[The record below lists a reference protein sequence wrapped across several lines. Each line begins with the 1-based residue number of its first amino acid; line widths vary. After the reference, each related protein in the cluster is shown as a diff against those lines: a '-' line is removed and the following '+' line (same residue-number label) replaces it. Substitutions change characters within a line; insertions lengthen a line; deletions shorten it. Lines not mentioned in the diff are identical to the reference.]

1 MPTKVGRKGEAGG
14 GGNLHINHI
23 LPWLH
28 PSFGIVLIQEVSH
41 EPELGHSE
49 TRSRTKQ
56 MARDAQ
62 LQLQLQTQENRTA
75 NQPASRSQPVSLHCD
90 LISYTTRLESSRND
104 IEREREREGEGRRNN
119 KRQIRSFIFHR
130 NIPLPLSSSFDNKQE
145 ADNTDPR

>member
-41 EPELGHSE
+41 EPELGHNE

-75 NQPASRSQPVSLHCD
+75 NQPTNQPAALNQFSPLRFNFLHD
-90 LISYTTRLESSRND
+90 STRVVETTSK
-104 IEREREREGEGRRNN
+104 ERERGRE
-119 KRQIRSFIFHR
+119 K
-130 NIPLPLSSSFDNKQE
+130 
-145 ADNTDPR
+145 

>member
-104 IEREREREGEGRRNN
+104 IEREREREGREGEITNGKFARLFSTEYSPP
-119 KRQIRSFIFHR
+119 SFLLVR
-130 NIPLPLSSSFDNKQE
+130 
-145 ADNTDPR
+145 

>member
-1 MPTKVGRKGEAGG
+1 MKKRKKRKWKKNGNNRRDRVSVVAMKWKMPTNVGRKGEAGG

-41 EPELGHSE
+41 EPEPGHNE

-75 NQPASRSQPVSLHCD
+75 NQPANQPASQPASRSLSTSFSPLRFNFLHD
-90 LISYTTRLESSRND
+90 STRVVETTSRK
-104 IEREREREGEGRRNN
+104 RERE
-119 KRQIRSFIFHR
+119 K
-130 NIPLPLSSSFDNKQE
+130 
-145 ADNTDPR
+145 